1 MKTLI
6 AVGLVSFLAGPALAG
21 GFYLP
26 EQSPASVGRAFSG
39 EAAIANDA
47 STIAFNPAGMTKLG
61 KLTFTNGAH
70 AIFIDNGQSD
80 RGTTRTL
87 TATGDTT
94 ATGGGDGGNPFAR
107 VVPLPAAYGAMRVG
121 DSPLWLGMGVTAPF
135 GLKVV
140 YEPDWFGRYDSIT
153 SDLKTFNVQ
162 PSAAYALSD
171 RFSIGV
177 GANIQYIEAK
187 LTNALPNPGAPASDG
202 LLSVKG
208 DDVSF
213 GWNAGVLADLGDVRL
228 GAHYRSRI
236 EHRLSGTL
244 TVSGLQGGLAAGNG
258 RQRMH
263 APVNLPDIAMASIV
277 LGARGPSRLMASASW
292 YNWSVFKE
300 IRIVPAAGAARVS
313 PQNYKDTWSAS
324 IGAEHDLRP
333 GLTLRGGLMRD
344 GGPTQDGFRTTRV
357 AGGDRSWMTAGAS
370 IALTGHMT
378 MDLAYAHVFVKDAL
392 VNRTDTFFADTSAE
406 TVTTTRSRDRTDID
420 MLALAVTARF

>member
-1 MKTLI
+1 MQKLL
-6 AVGLVSFLAGPALAG
+6 AAGVALFLASPAFAG
-21 GFYLP
+21 GFYLQ
-26 EQSPASVGRAFSG
+26 EQDPAAVGRAFAG

-70 AIFIDNGQSD
+70 AIFIDNSQSD
-80 RGTTRTL
+80 RGTTRTR
-87 TATGDTT
+87 TATGATT
-94 ATGGGDGGNPFAR
+94 ATGGNDGGNPFAK

-121 DSPLWLGMGVTAPF
+121 DSSLWLGMGVTAPF

-140 YEPDWFGRYDSIT
+140 YDQGWFGRYDSIT
-153 SDLKTFNVQ
+153 SDVKTFNFQ

-177 GANIQYIEAK
+177 GVNIQYAEAK
-187 LTNALPNPGAPASDG
+187 LTNALPNPGVPGADG
-202 LLSVKG
+202 LFAVKG
-208 DDVSF
+208 DDISF
-213 GWNAGVLADLGDVRL
+213 GWNGGVLADLGNVRL
-228 GAHYRSRI
+228 GAHYRSGI
-236 EHRLSGTL
+236 EHRLSGML
-244 TVSGLQGGLAAGNG
+244 TISGLQGGLAAANG
-258 RQRMH
+258 SQRMQ
-263 APVNLPDIAMASIV
+263 APVDLPDVATASIV
-277 LGARGPSRLMASASW
+277 IGARGPWRLMASGGW

-300 IRIVPAAGAARVS
+300 IRIVPATGAARVS

-357 AGGDRSWMTAGAS
+357 AGGDRTWTSAGAS
-370 IALTGHMT
+370 IGLTPHMT

-392 VNRTDTFFADTSAE
+392 VNRTDTFFAGTAAQ
-406 TVTTTRSRDRTDID
+406 TIVTTRSRDRTNID
-420 MLALAVTARF
+420 MVGLAVTARF